1 MIHLNL
7 NPAPVAAGETVALT
21 PEASIV
27 SLGEIRVPGR
37 GLLQVRRTTALATGR
52 SHEYLVDSRGRGYY
66 LDAPDR
72 DGFRY
77 AVSRNTGRAISR
89 GGAPVG
95 FLPHFVED
103 RIVLA

>member
-1 MIHLNL
+1 MFLINL
-7 NPAPVAAGETVALT
+7 NPAPVDAGETVALT
-21 PEASIV
+21 PEASVV
-27 SLGEIRVPGR
+27 SLGEIRVHGR
-37 GLLQVRRTTALATGR
+37 GILQVRRTTALATGR
-52 SHEYLVDSRGRGYY
+52 AHEYLVDSRGRGYV
-66 LDAPDR
+66 LTAPDR
-72 DGFRY
+72 HGFRY